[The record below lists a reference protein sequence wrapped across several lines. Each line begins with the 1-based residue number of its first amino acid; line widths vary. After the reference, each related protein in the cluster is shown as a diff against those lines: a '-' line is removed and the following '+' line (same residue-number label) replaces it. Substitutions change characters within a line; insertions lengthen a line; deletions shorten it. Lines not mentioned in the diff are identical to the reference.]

1 MNSVAHQLAVLRR
14 LHHLVLQDSQF
25 IIATHSPILLAYPRA
40 KILVLEGSGFTEV
53 SYEHTEHFAVVKE
66 FVNNPMRMIEAVL
79 D

>member
-1 MNSVAHQLAVLRR
+1 M
-14 LHHLVLQDSQF
+14 
-25 IIATHSPILLAYPRA
+25 AYPRA